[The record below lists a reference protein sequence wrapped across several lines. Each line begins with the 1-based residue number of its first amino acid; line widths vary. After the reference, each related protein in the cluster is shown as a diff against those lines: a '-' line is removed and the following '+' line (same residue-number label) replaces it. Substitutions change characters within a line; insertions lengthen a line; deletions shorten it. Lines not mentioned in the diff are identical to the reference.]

1 MHITHVLTGQ
11 LVLTGCPG
19 RYQYNIAFPCGR
31 ARSYRV
37 SSSNKSNSPENGLH
51 YVMIPWQESC
61 RIVALSESRRT
72 CSTVSTQF
80 GTQFDMDV
88 SSRRPG
94 TILRRRDR
102 RAQRWRKTPSRGKG
116 VAAGRRKCRRRRW
129 DARRHCCPRM
139 QEGRTRC
146 VTWLCIPPDSQLLHR
161 DYCGNHDSFTLEESK
176 RYRET
181 APTAGVGL
189 WTMVQDYC
197 CGDAVA

>member
-1 MHITHVLTGQ
+1 
-11 LVLTGCPG
+11 VLTGCPG

-116 VAAGRRKCRRRRW
+116 AASPGYASRLIHSYSIVTTVATTTPLPWKNQSGTEK
-129 DARRHCCPRM
+129 RHR
-139 QEGRTRC
+139 
-146 VTWLCIPPDSQLLHR
+146 LLVLG
-161 DYCGNHDSFTLEESK
+161 YGPWCK
-176 RYRET
+176 IIV
-181 APTAGVGL
+181 VGML
-189 WTMVQDYC
+189 
-197 CGDAVA
+197 